1 MDGLRVGHGAGERPG
16 RYRLAG
22 MKRHLAALLALFALL
37 VVPALATTA
46 AAAPSASL
54 PDIEDEVM
62 CPTCGVALNQAFSPQ
77 AERERDFIRAE
88 IAKGRTKQQIKQAL
102 VSEFGARVLATP
114 QTDDSSFNW
123 TAYLVPIAAFVAAAV
138 ALALGLRRWRA
149 RPAEAPA
156 PPVSEL
162 SPDDAARLER
172 DLSKYDV

>member
-1 MDGLRVGHGAGERPG
+1 ME
-16 RYRLAG
+16 
-22 MKRHLAALLALFALL
+22 KHLAALLALLALL
-37 VVPALATTA
+37 VVPAFATPTVA
-46 AAAPSASL
+46 ATRASL

-77 AERERDFIRAE
+77 AERERDFIRAQ
-88 IAKGRTKQQIKQAL
+88 IARGRSKEQIKQAL

-123 TAYLVPIAAFVAAAV
+123 TAYLVPIAAFLAAAA
-138 ALALGLRRWRA
+138 ALFVGLGRWRR
-149 RPAEAPA
+149 RPAAGTSS
-156 PPVSEL
+156 PPSEL